1 MWVILFQNLKKKI
14 DLSVFVLINNFDKY
28 SRIFI
33 YYLIDWTFFFLLSLL
48 YKSFAKIVKRKQKKR
63 RMVFL
68 KFQQKRLQKHSI
80 SIITSLFIPFLLH
93 LINFIS
99 LFANVSV
106 FVQKTNKQTIRHEQS
121 LCSGSVSARTES
133 LFLGCLGPILN
144 TSFTSVK
151 CL

>member
-133 LFLGCLGPILN
+133 LFQAVWGQY
-144 TSFTSVK
+144 
-151 CL
+151 

>member
-68 KFQQKRLQKHSI
+68 KFQ
-80 SIITSLFIPFLLH
+80 
-93 LINFIS
+93 
-99 LFANVSV
+99 
-106 FVQKTNKQTIRHEQS
+106 
-121 LCSGSVSARTES
+121 
-133 LFLGCLGPILN
+133 
-144 TSFTSVK
+144 
-151 CL
+151 